1 MSSEGCDTLVLPFTS
16 KMGQSVAQNRQNIF
30 LFGLYYLRDY
40 YRKTTAE
47 SGLNNSVDKRLTLRG
62 RGGGWYCVF
71 YLLQRLTLFFGGSKV
86 LNLLF
91 CFGGVGTFPTIF

>member
-16 KMGQSVAQNRQNIF
+16 KMGRSVAQNRQKIF

-47 SGLNNSVDKRLTLRG
+47 SGLNNSADKRLTLRG
-62 RGGGWYCVF
+62 KGGGWYCDF
-71 YLLQRLTLFFGGSKV
+71 YLLHRLTLV
-86 LNLLF
+86 LEGQKF
-91 CFGGVGTFPTIF
+91 